1 MKNYIIILAAF
12 LTTAAFAA
20 DGDINLRFQ
29 QVSVSQV
36 LQAYSGLTGLELVIE
51 PSATNQTKTITLD
64 INPPVPKQVAVRKIV
79 ASLLAQA
86 DVVIRPIDDK
96 HLSVKKVKK

>member
-1 MKNYIIILAAF
+1 MKNHIIILAAF

-29 QVSVSQV
+29 QASVSQV
-36 LQAYSGLTGLELVIE
+36 LQTYSSLTGLELVIA
-51 PSATNQTKTITLD
+51 PSATNQTNTITLD

-79 ASLLAQA
+79 AALLSQA
-86 DVVIRPIDDK
+86 DVVIRPIDAK
-96 HLSVKKVKK
+96 HLSVKKSEK